1 MNTPLKLV
9 AYNTSFAND
18 AHWSQLHPGLSESA
32 AIVAKAV
39 EIYKN
44 TNPSEENPD
53 TFTFDELNNYFMDK
67 TDGTNQFVPTFN
79 EKDAYK
85 NEEMKTQIKKSMQQK
100 LGYVRMQLA
109 DAATSYLKSQ
119 MESSAFIA
127 LIEQMIHVPVNHQA
141 YYGGPLVKTNLDVSP
156 TGGYKYIVPFNGNV
170 AVSIPPLDEKG
181 FEGKNSYFGILR
193 RIRQLKLYDID
204 GDGYAQNGN
213 KTGDIIVY
221 DNVVN
226 VDSGTN
232 GAAEGIAIIVNKNV
246 CSGEQLFVW
255 AKTTHPNKI
264 LGNSNG
270 FSNDIGTEE
279 SQKFLHYYSDD
290 FGKVIFNYRDESNP
304 NRVRLV
310 RQMDGGAD
318 LGRPIILT
326 AGINNEILHIFVAIH
341 SINIFN
347 MAYLDDNFYGKYETL
362 SEEKRNTVKTLTKI
376 GNLKEDEESI
386 KLKTEIYKIVH
397 RQIGQFITDAFEKTS
412 SEIEGKF
419 TKVQLY
425 LGGDFNDPEGE
436 ILKLLKTGL
445 SFSIK
450 GNVYNIKFSFNYDRN
465 LLFSCC
471 ANRDSQTN
479 KKLDTK
485 KDKDQIDQ
493 TVGPLENAFNRVFG
507 KNQIKLTPSSDPIGP
522 IPYDPQDFYKFEK
535 FGYNGDYALFGTPE
549 PSPNFSIELDKS
561 DLSFYKYASGKMVMA
576 SDHLPVYATVTV
588 AAAGGGRRRRYSMRV
603 LKRQTKKGILKKI
616 RASRRKRRSHT
627 YKNMK

>member
-1 MNTPLKLV
+1 MSTTLKLV

-44 TNPSEENPD
+44 TKTSETEPA
-53 TFTFDELNNYFMDK
+53 TFDELNDYFMD
-67 TDGTNQFVPTFN
+67 NFVPSIT
-79 EKDAYK
+79 ETDVYK
-85 NEEMKTQIKKSMQQK
+85 NEDFKTKVKKSMQQK

-127 LIEQMIHVPVNHQA
+127 LIEQMIHVPENHQA
-141 YYGGPLVKTNLDVSP
+141 FYGGPLVKSNLDVVPS
-156 TGGYKYIVPFNGNV
+156 GGYKYFVPYNGDV
-170 AVSIPPLDEKG
+170 PVSNPPKEDG
-181 FEGKNSYFGILR
+181 FEGKNTYFGILR

-213 KTGDIIVY
+213 KGGNIIVY

-226 VDSGTN
+226 VDSAKIG
-232 GAAEGIAIIVNKNV
+232 GAAEGIAIVVNKDI

-255 AKTTHPNKI
+255 AKSSHPNKI
-264 LGNSNG
+264 LGNSTG
-270 FSNDIGTEE
+270 FLNDIGSEE
-279 SQKFLHYYSDD
+279 SPKFLHYYSDD
-290 FGKVIFNYRDESNP
+290 FGQVIFKYRDESNP

-310 RQMDGGAD
+310 RQLDGIAD

-326 AGINNEILHIFVAIH
+326 AGIKEETLHIFVAIH
-341 SINIFN
+341 SVNIFN
-347 MAYLDDNFYGKYETL
+347 MAYLDDTFYGTDETL
-362 SEEKRNTVKTLTKI
+362 SEEKRKTVNSLTKI
-376 GNLKEDEESI
+376 GNLKEDEESNN
-386 KLKTEIYKIVH
+386 LKTKIYQIIH
-397 RQIGQFITDAFEKTS
+397 RQIGQFITDALQKTS
-412 SEIEGKF
+412 SDIDGKF

-450 GNVYNIKFSFNYDRN
+450 GTVYDIKFSFDYDRN

-479 KKLDTK
+479 KKDPSK

-507 KNQIKLTPSSDPIGP
+507 KNKIGNKDKPVDP

-535 FGYNGDYALFGTPE
+535 FGYNGDYALFGTLE
-549 PSPNFSIELDKS
+549 PSPNFRIELDKS
-561 DLSFYKYASGKMVMA
+561 ESAFYKYEPGNMVMA
-576 SDHLPVYATVTV
+576 SDHLPVYAIVTPPTPQV
-588 AAAGGGRRRRYSMRV
+588 GGRRRRYSIRSKP
-603 LKRQTKKGILKKI
+603 KRYTKKTLPKNP
-616 RASRRKRRSHT
+616 RASRRNKRNSRTH
-627 YKNMK
+627 KKH